1 MHKRP
6 SLSEAKSFLTQHAPD
21 IMDEYHELYQS
32 HGEFFAARFVV
43 DIVDHYNHLNNVQ
56 ETVKYGTR

>member
-6 SLSEAKSFLTQHAPD
+6 SLSEALTLLRVNNQYD
-21 IMDEYHELYQS
+21 VLDEYVELKES

-43 DIVDHYNHLNNVQ
+43 DIVDHYNHLMGEVVN
-56 ETVKYGTR
+56 G

>member
-6 SLSEAKSFLTQHAPD
+6 SLSEALTLLRVNNQYD
-21 IMDEYHELYQS
+21 VLDEYLQLQDS

-43 DIVDHYNHLNNVQ
+43 DIADHYNHLMEVAVN
-56 ETVKYGTR
+56 G

>member
-6 SLSEAKSFLTQHAPD
+6 SLSEAKAFLYQHAPD
-21 IMDEYHELYQS
+21 IMDEYSELHQS

-56 ETVKYGTR
+56 ETVKFGTR